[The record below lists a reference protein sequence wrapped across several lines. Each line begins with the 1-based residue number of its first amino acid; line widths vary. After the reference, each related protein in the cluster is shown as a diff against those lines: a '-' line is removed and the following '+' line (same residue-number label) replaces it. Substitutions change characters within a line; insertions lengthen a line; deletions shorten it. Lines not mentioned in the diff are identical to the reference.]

1 MRGFVEVLMRVHI
14 SAMLRSSI
22 RGKRII
28 LIRLTE
34 LDAPLQRPLMWV
46 NLALMIKFAIIYGP
60 I

>member
-1 MRGFVEVLMRVHI
+1 MRVHI

>member
-34 LDAPLQRPLMWV
+34 LDAPLQRPLMLV